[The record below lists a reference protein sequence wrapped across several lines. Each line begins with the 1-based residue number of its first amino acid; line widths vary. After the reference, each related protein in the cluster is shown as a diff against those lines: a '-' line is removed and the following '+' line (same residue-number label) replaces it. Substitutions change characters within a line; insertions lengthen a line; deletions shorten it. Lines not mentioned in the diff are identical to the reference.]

1 MHPRARYIRSK
12 QWEIVTWQQ
21 QVRILCSHPRLI
33 SYVYLTSDLLQL
45 QPDIIGLPKPQ
56 PDHFVRMAR
65 FAREIMESMSEITR
79 SLELVLGPDTGMS
92 SFALLTS

>member
-1 MHPRARYIRSK
+1 MAATGTYSMLSSTPN
-12 QWEIVTWQQ
+12 
-21 QVRILCSHPRLI
+21 LN
-33 SYVYLTSDLLQL
+33 VYLTIDLLQL

-92 SFALLTS
+92 SFALLTP